1 MNTKTIAVTVFYMVL
16 QGYHAIIYP
25 SDYACTLCEDP
36 TQVTFNFIVVGGG
49 SAGATVAARLSEI
62 PEWNVLLL
70 EAGGDPPES
79 TENPLLWNHNLR
91 TKYDW
96 TFFSEQNPLFFKGM
110 EDERCIISRG
120 LMLSGSSS
128 INAMIYLRGTVEDF
142 RQWKNKY
149 GCYGWDYEDVL
160 PYFKKSEDFVD
171 LSRLDPEVH
180 SVGGML
186 TVTPL
191 TTFDPA
197 YTVIAEAEQSIHLI
211 EVNDFNRKAP
221 VIGYGNFDSTT
232 RNGRRCS
239 TLKAFLMPVLH
250 GYHAIIYP
258 SDYACTLCE
267 DPTQVTFN
275 FIVVGGGSAGATVA
289 ARLSEIPEWNVLLL
303 EAGGDPPE
311 STENPLLW
319 NYNLRTKYDWT
330 FFSEQNPLFFKGM
343 EDERCIIS
351 RGLVLGGS
359 STINGMIYLRGT
371 VEDFRQWKYKY
382 GCYGWDYEDVLPY
395 FKKSEDFV
403 DLSRLDP
410 EVHSVGGM
418 LTVTPLTTF
427 DPAYTVITEAEQS
440 IHLIRVS
447 DYNSKEPVIGYSDS
461 DSTTRNGRRCSTLK
475 AFLMPV
481 SNRSN
486 LYVAKNTIV
495 TKIII
500 VDGVAVGVE
509 FKCSSGE
516 IKSVFC
522 TNEVVLCA
530 GPIKSP
536 QLLMLSGIGPRE
548 HLNEHDIHVINDLP
562 VGLNLQDH
570 MSLPA
575 LVFTDRKCR
584 PIEDI
589 KKESSDLLK
598 KEMSL
603 FLKNTPTLGLSLD
616 ILKK

>member
-1 MNTKTIAVTVFYMVL
+1 MNTKTIAVTVFYM
-16 QGYHAIIYP
+16 
-25 SDYACTLCEDP
+25 
-36 TQVTFNFIVVGGG
+36 
-49 SAGATVAARLSEI
+49 
-62 PEWNVLLL
+62 
-70 EAGGDPPES
+70 
-79 TENPLLWNHNLR
+79 
-91 TKYDW
+91 
-96 TFFSEQNPLFFKGM
+96 
-110 EDERCIISRG
+110 
-120 LMLSGSSS
+120 
-128 INAMIYLRGTVEDF
+128 
-142 RQWKNKY
+142 
-149 GCYGWDYEDVL
+149 
-160 PYFKKSEDFVD
+160 
-171 LSRLDPEVH
+171 
-180 SVGGML
+180 
-186 TVTPL
+186 
-191 TTFDPA
+191 
-197 YTVIAEAEQSIHLI
+197 
-211 EVNDFNRKAP
+211 
-221 VIGYGNFDSTT
+221 
-232 RNGRRCS
+232 
-239 TLKAFLMPVLH
+239 VLH

-303 EAGGDPPE
+303 EAGDDPPE
-311 STENPLLW
+311 LSENPFLW
-319 NYNLRTKYDWT
+319 SHNLRTKYDWA
-330 FFSEQNPLFFKGM
+330 FFSEKNPLFFKGM

-351 RGLVLGGS
+351 RGLMLSGS
-359 STINGMIYLRGT
+359 SSINAMVYLRGF
-371 VEDFRQWKYKY
+371 VRDFNQWKYNY
-382 GCYGWDYEDVLPY
+382 GCHGWSFKDVLPY

-410 EVHSVGGM
+410 DVHSVGGM
-418 LTVTPLTTF
+418 LTVTPLKTHDQAYKVIAEAQELF
-427 DPAYTVITEAEQS
+427 NVNKLEDLNIIEPAV
-440 IHLIRVS
+440 
-447 DYNSKEPVIGYSDS
+447 GYGNF

-475 AFLMPV
+475 AFLMPA

-603 FLKNTPTLGLSLD
+603 FSKNTPTLGLTNLMTYYKSNDDFEYADLQIINFRIPYNTTNTLPNKINLFTNMFGYTKEVTNLFDELNLLSDIILMTPIILQPLSTGRIKLKSVNPLD
-616 ILKK
+616 DPSIILDYLAHEEEIETLLKGIEFIVKLSKTKHFKDAGLVLEELKLPNCADYVWDTRDYWICVIQNLAAPFYHVVGSCRMGPEDDPFTVVDPYLKVKGIIGLRLIDSSIMPKIVSANTNAATIMIGEKGSDIIKEYYGKL

>member
-1 MNTKTIAVTVFYMVL
+1 M
-16 QGYHAIIYP
+16 
-25 SDYACTLCEDP
+25 
-36 TQVTFNFIVVGGG
+36 VGGG

-70 EAGGDPPES
+70 EAGGDPPEL
-79 TENPLLWNHNLR
+79 TENPLLWNQNLR
-91 TKYDW
+91 TKCDW
-96 TFFSEQNPLFFKGM
+96 TFFSEKNPLLFKGM
-110 EDERCIISRG
+110 EHERCIISRG
-120 LMLSGSSS
+120 LMLGGSSS

-171 LSRLDPEVH
+171 LSRIDPKIH

-191 TTFDPA
+191 TTYDPA

-211 EVNDFNRKAP
+211 EVNDFNRKEP

-239 TLKAFLMPVLH
+239 TLKAFLMP
-250 GYHAIIYP
+250 A
-258 SDYACTLCE
+258 
-267 DPTQVTFN
+267 
-275 FIVVGGGSAGATVA
+275 
-289 ARLSEIPEWNVLLL
+289 
-303 EAGGDPPE
+303 
-311 STENPLLW
+311 
-319 NYNLRTKYDWT
+319 
-330 FFSEQNPLFFKGM
+330 
-343 EDERCIIS
+343 
-351 RGLVLGGS
+351 
-359 STINGMIYLRGT
+359 
-371 VEDFRQWKYKY
+371 
-382 GCYGWDYEDVLPY
+382 
-395 FKKSEDFV
+395 
-403 DLSRLDP
+403 
-410 EVHSVGGM
+410 
-418 LTVTPLTTF
+418 
-427 DPAYTVITEAEQS
+427 
-440 IHLIRVS
+440 
-447 DYNSKEPVIGYSDS
+447 
-461 DSTTRNGRRCSTLK
+461 
-475 AFLMPV
+475 
-481 SNRSN
+481 SNRPN

-516 IKSVFC
+516 FKSVFC

-530 GPIKSP
+530 GPIKSS

-548 HLNEHDIHVINDLP
+548 HLNDHGIHVVNDLP

-570 MSLPA
+570 MSIPA

-589 KKESSDLLK
+589 RNESSDLLK
-598 KEMSL
+598 NEISL
-603 FLKNTPTLGLSLD
+603 YSKNISTLGLSKLMTFHKSKDDLVYPDLQIIKFRVPFNATNSLPNKINVFTNMFGYSKEVTNLYDELNLLSDIIVMAPIILQPLSTGQIKLKSVNPLD
-616 ILKK
+616 DPSIILDYLTHEEEIETLLKGIEFVVKLSKTKSIIDAGLVLEELKLPNCADYFWDTRDYWICVIQNLASPFYHVASGCRMGPEDDPCTVVDPKLRVKGIIGLRLIDSSIMPKIVSVNTNAAAIMIGEKGSDIIKECYGKL

>member
-1 MNTKTIAVTVFYMVL
+1 
-16 QGYHAIIYP
+16 
-25 SDYACTLCEDP
+25 
-36 TQVTFNFIVVGGG
+36 VVGGG
-49 SAGATVAARLSEI
+49 SSGAAVAARLSEI

-70 EAGGDPPES
+70 EAGADPPEL
-79 TENPLLWNHNLR
+79 TENPLLWNHSIR

-96 TFFSEQNPLFFKGM
+96 TFFSEKNHLLFKGM

-120 LMLSGSSS
+120 LMLGGSSS

-171 LSRLDPEVH
+171 FSRFDPEIH

-197 YTVIAEAEQSIHLI
+197 STVIADAEQSIHLI
-211 EVNDFNRKAP
+211 EVNDLNSKEP

-239 TLKAFLMPVLH
+239 TLKAFLMP
-250 GYHAIIYP
+250 A
-258 SDYACTLCE
+258 
-267 DPTQVTFN
+267 
-275 FIVVGGGSAGATVA
+275 
-289 ARLSEIPEWNVLLL
+289 
-303 EAGGDPPE
+303 
-311 STENPLLW
+311 
-319 NYNLRTKYDWT
+319 
-330 FFSEQNPLFFKGM
+330 
-343 EDERCIIS
+343 
-351 RGLVLGGS
+351 
-359 STINGMIYLRGT
+359 
-371 VEDFRQWKYKY
+371 
-382 GCYGWDYEDVLPY
+382 
-395 FKKSEDFV
+395 
-403 DLSRLDP
+403 
-410 EVHSVGGM
+410 
-418 LTVTPLTTF
+418 
-427 DPAYTVITEAEQS
+427 
-440 IHLIRVS
+440 
-447 DYNSKEPVIGYSDS
+447 
-461 DSTTRNGRRCSTLK
+461 
-475 AFLMPV
+475 

-486 LYVAKNTIV
+486 LYVAKKTFV

-548 HLNEHDIHVINDLP
+548 HLNEHGIHVINDLP

-584 PIEDI
+584 PIENI

-598 KEMSL
+598 IEMSL
-603 FLKNTPTLGLSLD
+603 FSKNTTTLGLIKHMAFYKSNDDFEYADLQILNIRIPYNTTNTLPNKLHIFTNMFGYSKEVTNLYDELNLLSDIIVMTPLNLKTLSTGRIKLKSVNPLD
-616 ILKK
+616 DPKIILNYLTHEEEIETLLKGIEFIVKLSKTKNFIDAGLVLEELKLPNCADYVWDTRDYWICVIQNLAAPFFHVVGTCRMGSEHDPGSVVDTKLRVKGIIGLRLIDSSIMPKIVSANTNAAAIMIGEKGSDIIKECYGKL

>member
-1 MNTKTIAVTVFYMVL
+1 MNTKTIVVTVFYMVL

-70 EAGGDPPES
+70 EAGDDPPEL

-96 TFFSEQNPLFFKGM
+96 TFFSEKNPLLFKGM

-120 LMLSGSSS
+120 LMLGGSSS

-171 LSRLDPEVH
+171 LSRFDPDVH

-211 EVNDFNRKAP
+211 EVNDLNRKGP
-221 VIGYGNFDSTT
+221 VIGYGNF
-232 RNGRRCS
+232 
-239 TLKAFLMPVLH
+239 
-250 GYHAIIYP
+250 
-258 SDYACTLCE
+258 
-267 DPTQVTFN
+267 
-275 FIVVGGGSAGATVA
+275 
-289 ARLSEIPEWNVLLL
+289 
-303 EAGGDPPE
+303 
-311 STENPLLW
+311 
-319 NYNLRTKYDWT
+319 
-330 FFSEQNPLFFKGM
+330 
-343 EDERCIIS
+343 
-351 RGLVLGGS
+351 
-359 STINGMIYLRGT
+359 
-371 VEDFRQWKYKY
+371 
-382 GCYGWDYEDVLPY
+382 
-395 FKKSEDFV
+395 
-403 DLSRLDP
+403 
-410 EVHSVGGM
+410 
-418 LTVTPLTTF
+418 
-427 DPAYTVITEAEQS
+427 
-440 IHLIRVS
+440 
-447 DYNSKEPVIGYSDS
+447 

-516 IKSVFC
+516 FKSVFC

-548 HLNEHDIHVINDLP
+548 HLNEHGIHVINDLP
-562 VGLNLQDH
+562 VGLNVQDH

-598 KEMSL
+598 KEISL
-603 FLKNTPTLGLSLD
+603 YSKNISTLGLNAGLVLEELKLPNCADYVWDTRDYWICAIQNLAAPFYHVVGSCRMGPEDDPFTVVDPKLRVKGIIGLRLIDSSIMPKIVSVNTNAAAIMIGEKGSD
-616 ILKK
+616 IIKECYGKL